1 MIQPITFLAR
11 QAIFDD
17 FVQKNA
23 EIVFAL
29 DSSSPIMVLFENDQV
44 GSKFT
49 VNSLTLEAV
58 ENTIA
63 ISLLTTHTSFCTVF
77 PHIQMTP
84 YEQQI
89 EDIRKMFYDKWDVK
103 HPKDLVFLCVYPA
116 GLDTHPLIDL
126 PPGIKDL
133 LGGCM
138 EISIFNLQ
146 MSTIDHLKKKR

>member
-1 MIQPITFLAR
+1 MIQPITFFAR

-23 EIVFAL
+23 GIVFAL
-29 DSSSPIMVLFENDQV
+29 NGSLPHVVLFDDDRV

-49 VNSLTLEAV
+49 VNSSTLETV

-63 ISLLTTHTSFCTVF
+63 FSLLTTHTSFCAVF
-77 PHIQMTP
+77 PHIPMPP
-84 YEQQI
+84 YEQQV
-89 EDIRKMFYDKWDVK
+89 EDIGKMFYDKWNVK

-116 GLDTHPLIDL
+116 GLDTHPLLDL
-126 PPGIKDL
+126 PAGMQEL

-146 MSTIDHLKKKR
+146 MSTIDHLKKNR

>member
-1 MIQPITFLAR
+1 MIQPITFFAR

-23 EIVFAL
+23 EMVFAL
-29 DSSSPIMVLFENDQV
+29 NGSLPHVVLFENDQV
-44 GSKFT
+44 GSKFA
-49 VNSLTLEAV
+49 VNSLTLEEV

-63 ISLLTTHTSFCTVF
+63 ISLLMTHTSFCAVF

-89 EDIRKMFYDKWDVK
+89 EDIRNLFYDKWNVK

-116 GLDTHPLIDL
+116 GLDTNPLLDL
-126 PPGIKDL
+126 PPGMQEL

-138 EISIFNLQ
+138 EISVFNLQ
-146 MSTIDHLKKKR
+146 MSTIDYLKKNR